1 MAQARLTIGMSEPRT
16 TRDPAVFGRLLA
28 RGCTRAALATSFNGA
43 PYASLVLITVD
54 LDASPLLLL
63 SDLAQH
69 SRNVAFDPRVS
80 LLLDGTEGQPDPLT
94 GPRLTLLGRA
104 LPTDDPRCL
113 GRFVAHHPASAA
125 YAGFRDFRLYR
136 VTVERGHLV
145 AGFGRIEWIKGA
157 DFLFALDASA
167 LAAAELEILR
177 HMNEDHSDAIAH
189 YARALLGRSGTG
201 WRMTGIDPEGIDM
214 QRDGE
219 TARLDFAAQVSSPVL
234 TPEAARAALV
244 QLSGAAHR

>member
-1 MAQARLTIGMSEPRT
+1 MSEPRT

-28 RGCTRAALATSFNGA
+28 RGCTRAALATSLNGA
-43 PYASLVLITVD
+43 PYASLVLFTVD

-69 SRNVAFDPRVS
+69 SRNIAFEPRVS
-80 LLLDGTEGQPDPLT
+80 LLLDGTDDRPDPLT

-113 GRFVAHHPASAA
+113 GRFVSHHPASAV

-145 AGFGRIEWIKGA
+145 AGFGRVEWINGG
-157 DFLFALDASA
+157 DFLFELDASA
-167 LAAAELEILR
+167 LAAAEFEILR
-177 HMNEDHSDAIAH
+177 HMNEDHSDTIAH
-189 YARALLGRSGTG
+189 YACGLLGRTGTG

-214 QRDGE
+214 RCDGE
-219 TARLDFAAQVSSPVL
+219 TARLDFAAPVPSPVL
-234 TPEAARAALV
+234 TPEAAHAVLV
-244 QLSGAAHR
+244 QLSGAARQ

>member
-1 MAQARLTIGMSEPRT
+1 MSEPRT

-28 RGCTRAALATSFNGA
+28 RGCTRAALATSLNGA
-43 PYASLVLITVD
+43 PYASLVLFTVD

-69 SRNVAFDPRVS
+69 SRNIAFEPRVS
-80 LLLDGTEGQPDPLT
+80 LLLDGTDDRPDPLT

-113 GRFVAHHPASAA
+113 GRFVSHHPASAV

-145 AGFGRIEWIKGA
+145 AGFGRVEWINGG
-157 DFLFALDASA
+157 DFLFELDASA
-167 LAAAELEILR
+167 LAAAEFEILR
-177 HMNEDHSDAIAH
+177 HMNEDHSDTIAH
-189 YARALLGRSGTG
+189 YACGLLGRTGTG

-214 QRDGE
+214 RRDGE
-219 TARLDFAAQVSSPVL
+219 TARLDFAAPVPSPVL
-234 TPEAARAALV
+234 TPEAAHAVLV
-244 QLSGAAHR
+244 QLSGAARR